1 MTAMVLKTTYVA
13 INSVDRSSWVS
24 KCELTAEV
32 DEKDVT
38 TFASDG
44 WVEVLP
50 GLAKGQLGL
59 TFKNDITDNTLAE
72 TMWPLFLAGTT
83 TFEVRPTESAV
94 TNSNPKYT
102 GTVLVKSWSPIAG
115 SVGDVNEQSVTWPT
129 SGLITRAV
137 A

>member
-1 MTAMVLKTTYVA
+1 MVLKTTYVA
-13 INSVDRSSWVS
+13 LNSVDRSSWVS

-44 WVEVLP
+44 WVEVIG
-50 GLAKGQLGL
+50 GLAKGQLSL
-59 TFKNDITDNTLAE
+59 TFKNDITDNTLDE
-72 TMWPLFLAGTT
+72 TMWALFLAGTT

-102 GTVLVKSWSPIAG
+102 GTVLIKSWSPIAG
-115 SVGDVNEQSVTWPT
+115 SVGDVNEFSPTYPT